1 MPTSPVLLPDPCL
14 LARCC
19 LFCCHSVSLFLLLL
33 FMVTYHLFA
42 PTSIHLSLEPLDVS
56 FLLRPFSPFTPL
68 YSLPFFTHF
77 IFYSMLG
84 TFFAFFINFLLYLF
98 LCFFPSFLFQ
108 SSAPELNTLWNPSLR
123 KTLSHPSA
131 VHKDKEFFKSK
142 LIPSSLGSTN
152 SSKSVRVPNK
162 AKEKNKPGS
171 APPAAEYP
179 SETTTE
185 RRKSPLAG
193 GAGLASSGLNH
204 ASERNLVSPS
214 KLTKKS
220 FIDGFKNS
228 LKMKRTDFLSELQPS
243 SSSLSN
249 SSHSF
254 DAATIKKSSL
264 TNDYLTRMNSSIRR
278 WSESTPRQTKNN
290 ES

>member
-1 MPTSPVLLPDPCL
+1 M
-14 LARCC
+14 
-19 LFCCHSVSLFLLLL
+19 
-33 FMVTYHLFA
+33 FA
-42 PTSIHLSLEPLDVS
+42 PTFFIHLFSPS
-56 FLLRPFSPFTPL
+56 FSDPFFLYRPFYSPFL
-68 YSLPFFTHF
+68 HHFLFPFFTTLPP
-77 IFYSMLG
+77 IQCLAPSS
-84 TFFAFFINFLLYLF
+84 FAFFINFLLYLF
-98 LCFFPSFLFQ
+98 LCFFLSFLPSFSQ

-142 LIPSSLGSTN
+142 LIPSSLGSTH
-152 SSKSVRVPNK
+152 SSKSVRVSNK
-162 AKEKNKPGS
+162 AKEKHKPGS
-171 APPAAEYP
+171 APPAAECP
-179 SETTTE
+179 PEPPATTTE

-193 GAGLASSGLNH
+193 VAGLACTGLNQ
-204 ASERNLVSPS
+204 APEPRNLVSPS

-228 LKMKRTDFLSELQPS
+228 LKMKRTDFLSELEPS

-264 TNDYLTRMNSSIRR
+264 TNDYLTRMNTSIRR